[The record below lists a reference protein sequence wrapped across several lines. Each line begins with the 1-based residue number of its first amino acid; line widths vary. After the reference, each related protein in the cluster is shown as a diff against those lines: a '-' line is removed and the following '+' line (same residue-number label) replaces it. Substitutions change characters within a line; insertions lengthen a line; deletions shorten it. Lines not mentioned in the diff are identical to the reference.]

1 MSKRRRSTT
10 SVNEEMS
17 EVSNV
22 TPVSITIKKRKRSIQ
37 TMDVIDI
44 CHELYETIRNQKDEN
59 GRLVCE
65 AFHRAPKRR
74 SQPDYYEV
82 VSSPIDMLKI
92 QQRIRMDEY
101 DTVNQMSS
109 DVELMISNA
118 KSYYV
123 KTSQEYKDAC
133 DLWDLFVDRLNEMM
147 QQDGPSGLKKTAQ
160 KEAESYER
168 RRTRS
173 SSLMEVAQ
181 QQEKPAPVEE
191 DAIESSDEEVED
203 EGDVIEDDQEDNNDN
218 DDEDYDAGQSETT
231 SVQGSDFAM
240 ENPDSLLEQLFTAVI
255 MHRDTTGRYVSA
267 LFRKLPKPAQ
277 FPDYYEVIDHPIDMK
292 DMAKK
297 IRSGKYTCL
306 NQLVDDMN
314 LMVRNAKTF
323 NEPGS
328 QVYKDACT
336 LKKVIMS
343 KAKELERRKE
353 LMGVETKTK
362 SSERI
367 KKRRS
372 NFNQEA
378 EDQEQPENTSAI
390 DMALDLPSDGE
401 EEPESSYTP
410 MQYEEGDEWDSE
422 SFLMDSNDAL
432 HVLFDVIVKQKNA
445 AGHLISEPF
454 YRLPSR
460 RHYPD
465 YYEEIKNPMA
475 LGKIRA
481 KLKSGKYDSLEDL
494 GHEMDLV
501 FGNAKQY
508 NKSTSR
514 LYKDA
519 DKLQRLLHIKKR
531 ELQKLD
537 MKRELE
543 DDEGFV
549 KKQRLFKRE
558 EGDGDDRDIMKQRML
573 QICDKLAKYQN
584 ELGRFPIELFV
595 EKPSK
600 KLYPDYYQVITEP
613 IDLTTIR
620 NDIEAEKYSSEEA
633 VLDSFQLM
641 FNNAR
646 LYNEEGSL
654 VYQDA
659 NLLETILKKYYR
671 ELGPLPGKPKYG
683 SPKKAS
689 LANLPKGPAPL
700 SQKLSSLYAVI
711 RDYRDSAQRELAVPF
726 IRLPSKNEYPEYYQV
741 IKKPIDMQRIQQR
754 MNSKQYETIDDMV
767 NDFLLLFDNACKF
780 NEPDS
785 WIYKDA
791 LTLQRELLRARR
803 ELTGNEVSGVPEV
816 MGMVREILT
825 SLFVSVA
832 NHQDEEGRCYSD
844 SLAEIPMEKKEGE
857 ETVEKP
863 AQEEQ
868 DPPAETKESVP
879 SSLDLDT
886 LRKFLDRGCFRRL
899 DRFQDGVFEIFEQ
912 ARKLSRTDSQLYEDV
927 VELQKFF
934 ITIRDEI
941 CKNGEI
947 LLSPA
952 LSYTHRHLQNALDK
966 EKKEKLPNELKED
979 AEKREEDDGE
989 QGEDGEVVKAG
1000 EEGDPEGL
1008 VVQGQTYKVGD
1019 FIYVEPSEKNLKPHI
1034 VCINRVWRDDDG
1046 ENWLHGNWYLRP
1058 NETFHLATRKFLE
1071 KEVFKSDY
1079 YNKVKFN
1086 KVVGRCFVMFVKDY
1100 FKNKPEGFPEADIY
1114 VCESRY
1120 SAKAKAFKKIK
1131 IWSQT
1136 AVNSKL
1142 IPRTDIPSKVRVASV
1157 FANQVSNEKK
1167 DDEDEV
1173 VTVFEKIRETVEC
1186 EVLNTE
1192 EGCKYYEQMRF
1203 EGIWYKLGDHV
1214 FLRSDQLRPFIARID
1229 KMWLDANED
1238 PWFHGP
1244 WFVHPSETEHPPT
1257 RMFYKNEVFLSSIE
1271 DTNPMRSISGKC
1283 AVLGHKDYIS
1293 CRPTE
1298 IAEEHVFIC
1307 ESQYKEAEKQI
1318 RKIKH
1323 LKRFTS
1329 LSNKVID
1336 DEIYFFKKPITPL
1349 KEPSPLL
1356 KAQEDEE
1363 EEDNDDGEIE
1373 DGESHMGES
1382 DTGVDSESITSTPR
1396 AKTKSRHASGFILFA
1411 SENRPGVRIANP
1423 KWSFGEISRDIGL
1436 KWRNLTPEQ
1445 KATYEERASEW
1456 AEARAAE
1463 KEANIP
1469 LPSAGSV
1476 CIYECLWEGCDHQY
1490 EDRMDL
1496 QTHTIELS
1504 GHIKNTGENGEKQFA
1519 CKWKNCPRYKKNQP
1533 FPVMGRLIRHCK
1545 EVHIRHAAK
1554 YVFPSQIGRN
1564 YFSCESV
1571 QNGLNNIPP
1580 GQNAVMG
1587 IVGPPTPVGMAARQ
1601 IYPSLNPAL
1610 QGQMQGYPQQGMTA
1624 QWHQTPG
1631 GQWQQQMPQQ
1641 QQPGQ
1646 FMSPGQVPQQYPM
1659 NMMPQGMVPQPGQMM
1674 PQGMMPYDQS
1684 PMMMPPHPHPG
1695 HPPPLLHHPPPPPP
1709 QMLGPQPVQPQQQ
1722 QQPYQGVPMNQANV
1736 QPQAPPQ
1743 PLFVAPP
1750 PKTQRLL
1757 HSEAYIR
1764 YIEGLTPQKTSVGDW
1779 ERNLYIRPEHL
1790 PPVSDQRVRNV
1801 GQWLENK
1808 PADGDITKA
1817 LWKLRDYMLNDA
1829 LRIDRAY
1836 EFEEDEPKH
1845 RDDDIIIEVQR

>member
-10 SVNEEMS
+10 SEDTS
-17 EVSNV
+17 EVPNV
-22 TPVSITIKKRKRSIQ
+22 IIPVAMKKRKRSIQ
-37 TMDVIDI
+37 TMEVVDI
-44 CHELYETIRNQKDEN
+44 CHELYETIRNEKDEN

-82 VSSPIDMLKI
+82 VSSPIDLLKI

-101 DTVNQMSS
+101 DTVNQMSN

-118 KSYYV
+118 KSYYPRN
-123 KTSQEYKDAC
+123 SPEYKDAC

-147 QQDGPSGLKKTAQ
+147 QQDGPSGLKKTAE
-160 KEAESYER
+160 KEAELNER
-168 RRTRS
+168 R
-173 SSLMEVAQ
+173 EF
-181 QQEKPAPVEE
+181 
-191 DAIESSDEEVED
+191 DA
-203 EGDVIEDDQEDNNDN
+203 N
-218 DDEDYDAGQSETT
+218 QSETT

-240 ENPDSLLEQLFTAVI
+240 DNPDSLLEQLFTAVI
-255 MHRDTTGRYVSA
+255 MHRDTNGRFISA

-277 FPDYYEVIDHPIDMK
+277 FPDYYDVIDNPIDMK

-297 IRSGKYTCL
+297 IRGGKYVGL
-306 NQLVDDMN
+306 NDLVEDMN

-336 LKKVIMS
+336 LKKVILS

-353 LMGVETKTK
+353 NTPGGEKTK

-372 NFNQEA
+372 NFNQ
-378 EDQEQPENTSAI
+378 DQEQDQDVENTSAV

-401 EEPESSYTP
+401 DETPLAP
-410 MQYEEGDEWDSE
+410 MQYEEGDEWDAE
-422 SFLMDSNDAL
+422 SFLMDANDVL
-432 HVLFDVIVKQKNA
+432 HVLFDIIVKQKNSI
-445 AGHLISEPF
+445 GQFISEPF
-454 YRLPSR
+454 FRLPSR

-465 YYEEIKNPMA
+465 YYEEIKNPMG
-475 LGKIRA
+475 LGKIRS
-481 KLKSGKYDSLEDL
+481 KLKSGKFESLEEL
-494 GHEMDLV
+494 GHDLDLV
-501 FGNAKQY
+501 FANAKQY

-531 ELQKLD
+531 ELLKLD
-537 MKRELE
+537 VKRDLE
-543 DDEGFV
+543 DNEGGIG
-549 KKQRLFKRE
+549 KKRRMFKQE
-558 EGDGDDRDIMKQRML
+558 DGDIDDKIVMKQRML
-573 QICDKLAKYQN
+573 QLCDKLAKYQD
-584 ELGRFPIELFV
+584 ETGRYPIELFL

-620 NDIEAEKYSSEEA
+620 NDIEAESYPNEEA
-633 VLDSFQLM
+633 VMGSFQLM

-659 NLLETILKKYYR
+659 NLLESILKKNYR

-711 RDYRDSAQRELAVPF
+711 RDYRDTAQRELAVPF

-754 MNSKQYETIDDMV
+754 MNGKQYETIDDMV

-791 LTLQRELLRARR
+791 LTLQRELIRARR
-803 ELTGNEVSGVPEV
+803 ELTGDEVSGVPEV
-816 MGMVREILT
+816 MSMVREILT

-857 ETVEKP
+857 EAVEETAQDDQSQTSEPKQKP
-863 AQEEQ
+863 A
-868 DPPAETKESVP
+868 PA
-879 SSLDLDT
+879 LDLDT
-886 LRKFLDRGCFRRL
+886 LRKFLDRRCFRRL
-899 DRFQDGVFEIFEQ
+899 DRFQDGMFEIFER
-912 ARKLSRTDSQLYEDV
+912 ARQLSRTDSQLYEDV

-979 AEKREEDDGE
+979 AEKKEEEGKQE
-989 QGEDGEVVKAG
+989 EEVIKAG
-1000 EEGDPEGL
+1000 EEGDPDGL
-1008 VVQGQTYKVGD
+1008 VVQGQTYRIGD

-1034 VCINRVWRDDDG
+1034 VCIERVWQDEDG

-1058 NETFHLATRKFLE
+1058 PETFHLATRKFLE

-1079 YNKVKFN
+1079 YNKVKFT
-1086 KVVGRCFVMFVKDY
+1086 KVIGRCFVMFVKDY
-1100 FKNKPEGFPEADIY
+1100 FKTKPESFPEADIY

-1142 IPRTDIPSKVRVASV
+1142 VPRTDTLSKVRVASV
-1157 FANQVSNEKK
+1157 FANQDEKK
-1167 DDEDEV
+1167 DDNNDEI
-1173 VTVFEKIRETVEC
+1173 TVLEKVRETVEA
-1186 EVLNTE
+1186 EVVNPE
-1192 EGCKYYEQMRF
+1192 EGCKYYEQMQF
-1203 EGIWYKLGDHV
+1203 GAMWYKLGDHV
-1214 FLRSDQLRPFIARID
+1214 FVRSDQLRPFIARID

-1283 AVLGHKDYIS
+1283 AVLGYKDYTS

-1298 IAEEHVFIC
+1298 VPEEHVFIC

-1323 LKRFTS
+1323 LKRFKS

-1336 DEIYFFKKPITPL
+1336 DEMYFFKKPITPL

-1356 KAQEDEE
+1356 NVQEE
-1363 EEDNDDGEIE
+1363 EEEIE
-1373 DGESHMGES
+1373 DGVSHMGDS
-1382 DTGVDSESITSTPR
+1382 DTGVDSESITSTPKLK
-1396 AKTKSRHASGFILFA
+1396 AKSRHASGFILFA

-1445 KATYEERASEW
+1445 KATYEERATEW

-1490 EDRMDL
+1490 EDRDDL
-1496 QTHTIELS
+1496 QGHIIELS
-1504 GHIKNTGENGEKQFA
+1504 GHIKNTADNGGKSFA
-1519 CKWKNCPRYKKNQP
+1519 CKWKGCPRYKKNQP

-1554 YVFPSQIGRN
+1554 YVFPSQIGRS

-1571 QNGLNNIPP
+1571 QNGLNVMAP

-1601 IYPSLNPAL
+1601 INPGFNPML
-1610 QGQMQGYPQQGMTA
+1610 QGQMQGYPQQGMPQ
-1624 QWHQTPG
+1624 QWHQQQG
-1631 GQWQQQMPQQ
+1631 GQWQQVQ

-1646 FMSPGQVPQQYPM
+1646 YMTPGQPMQQYQ
-1659 NMMPQGMVPQPGQMM
+1659 MMQQGMGSQQGHIMQ
-1674 PQGMMPYDQS
+1674 QGMMPYNQPP
-1684 PMMMPPHPHPG
+1684 PMMMAPLPHLMAPGNPPPPPHH
-1695 HPPPLLHHPPPPPP
+1695 PPPPP
-1709 QMLGPQPVQPQQQ
+1709 QMLGPQPVQLQQQ
-1722 QQPYQGVPMNQANV
+1722 GVQMNQNQLNV
-1736 QPQAPPQ
+1736 QPQPPPQ
-1743 PLFVAPP
+1743 PMFVAPP

-1764 YIEGLTPQKTSVGDW
+1764 YIEGLTPNKTSVGDW
-1779 ERNLYIRPEHL
+1779 ERNLYIRPEHV
-1790 PPVSDQRVRNV
+1790 PPTSDNRGRNV
-1801 GQWLENK
+1801 SQWLENK
-1808 PADGDITKA
+1808 PADGDVTKA

-1829 LRIDRAY
+1829 LRIDRTY
-1836 EFEEDEPKH
+1836 EFEEKEPQF
-1845 RDDDIIIEVQR
+1845 RDDDIIIEVTR